1 MLFWQPS
8 ISIIR
13 NDKIILIISGRI
25 FKGFGPS
32 TQMHRKKKSSSM
44 SLQLL
49 SIEQRISLFTMHK
62 NAESSY
68 NKKTLLYL
76 IYDSK

>member
-49 SIEQRISLFTMHK
+49 SIEQRKVCSRCTKMPRVHII
-62 NAESSY
+62 
-68 NKKTLLYL
+68 KKTLLYL